1 MCCNAEMIL
10 GALAVFAAGF
20 AIFQRP
26 INTEIMRSLLREKS
40 SAASTLERHGKTFRN
55 DHRSFDCV
63 ADALSLFGLNRQVCS
78 CVHNGCFSNFAW
90 QAFSYRGL
98 EEKMDR
104 NNAICN
110 DCLVGS
116 FENVK

>member
-1 MCCNAEMIL
+1 MIL

-40 SAASTLERHGKTFRN
+40 SAASTLERHGKIFRN

-63 ADALSLFGLNRQVCS
+63 ADPLNYSASIVKAAAVSITAASAFCLAGILLSWAGGK
-78 CVHNGCFSNFAW
+78 NGP
-90 QAFSYRGL
+90 Q
-98 EEKMDR
+98 
-104 NNAICN
+104 
-110 DCLVGS
+110 
-116 FENVK
+116 